1 MSEFAEISK
10 MHTKFKRKFEDY
22 KQHKNIRIR
31 YSLICGVR
39 SDIEMAMRK
48 NEDFKSYSEAQRLLY
63 KVEQEIKAMDKELED
78 E

>member
-1 MSEFAEISK
+1 MSEFISASIDY
-10 MHTKFKRKFEDY
+10 TKFKRKFEDH

-31 YSLICGVR
+31 YGLICGAR

-48 NEDFKSYSEAQRLLY
+48 DEGFKSFSLAQQLLY
-63 KVEQEIKAMDKELED
+63 RVEQEIKAMDRELED